1 MHSLHSHRREEQH
14 LMSAG
19 KKSRLAEIMA
29 TMCNPASMV
38 NLELV
43 RSSIY
48 ACCGGWYHARL
59 GWHVHV
65 KGKSQHGAWV
75 LDMTTG

>member
-1 MHSLHSHRREEQH
+1 
-14 LMSAG
+14 
-19 KKSRLAEIMA
+19 
-29 TMCNPASMV
+29 MV